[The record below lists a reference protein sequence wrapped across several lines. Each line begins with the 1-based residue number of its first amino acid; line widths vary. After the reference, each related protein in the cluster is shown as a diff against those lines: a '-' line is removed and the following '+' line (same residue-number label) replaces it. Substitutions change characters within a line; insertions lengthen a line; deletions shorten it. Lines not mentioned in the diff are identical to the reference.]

1 MIVEPNS
8 KRVLPEMPETAA
20 QIDESLA
27 LPAPP
32 DAGDVTLALS
42 VRPPE
47 EMSGARKAAIL
58 CLSLGEEAA
67 TALFKQLDE
76 EEVQLLSKEL
86 AMLPNVKSQ
95 ISDGV
100 VEEFHQL
107 LTARN
112 YVSTGGVDYAKRL
125 LMNSFGAEQAKRLT
139 DKVMHAIEAPASFEA
154 LQKTDPQQLA
164 KLFQAEHPQT
174 IAVVLAHLDSVTAS
188 TLLKQLPESLRA
200 DVLLRLANLQTVS
213 QDVVKRIAN
222 ILNQKISSVSGV
234 SRTKVGGVRAVADI
248 CNSLDRETMRL
259 MLDQLEG
266 ENPELSLE
274 IRSMMVT
281 FEDILLIDDAGIREI
296 MQRVDKKVLALAL
309 KGTMPELQDR
319 FYTNMSSRAVEMM
332 KEEMDFMGQVKLK
345 DVTGAQREVVEI
357 LRLLDEQGIVS
368 LGGAGGGDEYV
379 S

>member
-1 MIVEPNS
+1 MTPTVEQPT
-8 KRVLPEMPETAA
+8 E
-20 QIDESLA
+20 A
-27 LPAPP
+27 LDAPP
-32 DAGDVTLALS
+32 PDDVSMAIS

-47 EMSGARKAAIL
+47 EISGARKAAIL

-67 TALFKQLDE
+67 TALFKHLDE

-95 ISDGV
+95 VSDGV

-107 LTARN
+107 LTARS

-125 LMNSFGAEQAKRLT
+125 LVNSFGAENAKKLT
-139 DKVMHAIEAPASFEA
+139 DKVMHAIEAPANFEA

-164 KLFQAEHPQT
+164 KLFQAENVQT
-174 IAVVLAHLDSVTAS
+174 IAVVLAHLDPTTAS
-188 TLLKQLPESLRA
+188 TVLKALPEASRSE
-200 DVLLRLANLQTVS
+200 VVLRLASLQTVS

-222 ILNQKISSVSGV
+222 ILNQKLSSVSGL
-234 SRTKVGGVRAVADI
+234 SRTRVGGVRAVADI

-259 MLDQLEG
+259 MLEQIEG

-274 IRSMMVT
+274 IRSLMVT
-281 FEDILLIDDAGIREI
+281 FEDILLVDDAGIREI

-319 FYTNMSSRAVEMM
+319 FYSNMSSRAVEMM

-368 LGGAGGGDEYV
+368 LSGGAGGDEYV